1 MGDSTVETDMEVL
14 SSSHSSSVQ
23 MSSSHSS
30 SVQIESV
37 SSVSHEVSQSQMTIE
52 TGPVDEN
59 ANAIEDANVIEASVV
74 NSSAEIS
81 QDNIKTQ
88 LHEIISEIEQNVEPE
103 DEEEV
108 TKEQEDAVKSL
119 VEQELK
125 LMQEEEALLAYQQPQ
140 EDDGEYHHTW
150 CPKGI
155 YEKIKTEV
163 KHEDITVV
171 KVADPKLTEI
181 EKPAVVVPQPTL
193 KEEPQQNGIPV
204 DMQPLINGFSDE
216 FEGLDIPMG
225 IPLLARILPKDAN
238 EVERKIS
245 LERLFTPATDSPDL
259 TPTRN
264 KKVFS
269 SSDFYR
275 QDHPTIEDQ
284 RDLAQRISNSLIVA
298 DNKMS
303 RGQSMYVKRQERS
316 EKWVGQEMGVE
327 YIKEESR
334 HHSRTEVSETDY
346 IQRKDSGP
354 SMPVSVPVI
363 EKPTL
368 RPVST
373 PSTPSMP
380 ASVPVLE
387 RPTLR
392 PVEQKQVEP
401 VHQTSEFESPT
412 GRGAALFA
420 KRKARMDKFITDENN
435 VKQSSETS
443 SFAQQQTSVMSASS
457 AQSSNVTQIQNGQ
470 QMMVGGAYT
479 GPTNITYGTQGVG
492 AGGDVMYTAECKVV
506 TKSNPP
512 TPQFELPSSGPLMN
526 LLTNDKREK
535 RKSFNLAAKGFGTY
549 NDFYQAINLGK
560 AF

>member
-1 MGDSTVETDMEVL
+1 MGDSTVETEMEVH

-23 MSSSHSS
+23 ISSSHSS

-37 SSVSHEVSQSQMTIE
+37 SSISHEASQSQMTIE
-52 TGPVDEN
+52 TGPAVDEN
-59 ANAIEDANVIEASVV
+59 ANAIEDANFIETSVV
-74 NSSAEIS
+74 NAPAEIS

-88 LHEIISEIEQNVEPE
+88 LHEIINEIEQNVVPE

-125 LMQEEEALLAYQQPQ
+125 LMQEEEALLSYQQPE
-140 EDDGEYHHTW
+140 EDDGDYHHTW
-150 CPKGI
+150 VPKGK
-155 YEKIKTEV
+155 YDKIKTEV
-163 KHEDITVV
+163 KHEDISVV
-171 KVADPKLTEI
+171 KVDDPTLTEL
-181 EKPAVVVPQPTL
+181 EKPAVVVPQPIVVD
-193 KEEPQQNGIPV
+193 EPHQNGIPV
-204 DMQPLINGFSDE
+204 DMQHMSNGFSDE
-216 FEGLDIPMG
+216 LEGLDIPMG
-225 IPLLARILPKDAN
+225 IPLLARVLPKDGT
-238 EVERKIS
+238 EGERKIS

-327 YIKEESR
+327 YMKEESS
-334 HHSRTEVSETDY
+334 HHSRMEVSETDY

-373 PSTPSMP
+373 SSMPSMP

-412 GRGAALFA
+412 GKGAALFA
-420 KRKARMDKFITDENN
+420 KRKKRMDKFIVDENT
-435 VKQSSETS
+435 VQQSPDAA
-443 SFAQQQTSVMSASS
+443 SFAQQQTSMVSS
-457 AQSSNVTQIQNGQ
+457 STVQSSNVTQIQNGQ
-470 QMMVGGAYT
+470 HMMVG
-479 GPTNITYGTQGVG
+479 G

-506 TKSNPP
+506 TRSGPP
-512 TPQFELPSSGPLMN
+512 TPQFEIPKTTPLYEMN
-526 LLTNDKREK
+526 MLTDDKREK

>member
-1 MGDSTVETDMEVL
+1 MGDSIVETEMEV
-14 SSSHSSSVQ
+14 H
-23 MSSSHSS
+23 SSSHSS
-30 SVQIESV
+30 SVQISSSHSSSVQTSHSSSVQMESV
-37 SSVSHEVSQSQMTIE
+37 SSISQEASQSQMTIE
-52 TGPVDEN
+52 TGPAVDEN
-59 ANAIEDANVIEASVV
+59 ANAIEDANAIETSVV
-74 NSSAEIS
+74 STPAEIS

-88 LHEIISEIEQNVEPE
+88 LHEIINEIEQNVEPE
-103 DEEEV
+103 EEEEV

-125 LMQEEEALLAYQQPQ
+125 LMQEEEALLAHYQPE

-150 CPKGI
+150 VPKGK

-163 KHEDITVV
+163 KHEDINVV
-171 KVADPKLTEI
+171 KVDDPKLTEL
-181 EKPAVVVPQPTL
+181 EKPAVVVPQPIVV
-193 KEEPQQNGIPV
+193 EEPHQNGVPV

-216 FEGLDIPMG
+216 LEGLDIPMG
-225 IPLLARILPKDAN
+225 IPLLARVLPKDAG
-238 EVERKIS
+238 EGERKIS

-264 KKVFS
+264 KKIFA

-275 QDHPTIEDQ
+275 PDHPTIEDQ

-316 EKWVGQEMGVE
+316 EKWTGQEMGVE
-327 YIKEESR
+327 YTKTESR
-334 HHSRTEVSETDY
+334 HSSQISSQMEVSETDY

-373 PSTPSMP
+373 PSMPSMP

-401 VHQTSEFESPT
+401 IQQITSEFESPT

-420 KRKARMDKFITDENN
+420 KRKKRMDKFIVDENT
-435 VKQSSETS
+435 VQQSPDAA
-443 SFAQQQTSVMSASS
+443 SFAHQQTSMMSSS
-457 AQSSNVTQIQNGQ
+457 TVQSSNVTQLQNGQ
-470 QMMVGGAYT
+470 HMMNG
-479 GPTNITYGTQGVG
+479 G
-492 AGGDVMYTAECKVV
+492 AGGDVIYTAECKVV
-506 TKSNPP
+506 TRSGPP
-512 TPQFELPSSGPLMN
+512 TPQFEIPKTTPLYEMN
-526 LLTNDKREK
+526 LLTDDKREK

-549 NDFYQAINLGK
+549 NDFYQAVNLGT